1 MKKPVSMIPVCIA
14 LRVAAHDVQC
24 NTFDHHVALLEAMG
38 NIQDEVER
46 MKATLTACVEAHDH
60 HIKLVG
66 LDRFGRHEDPSHIA
80 AARQLLANLG

>member
-46 MKATLTACVEAHDH
+46 MKAALTACVAGHDQRS
-60 HIKLVG
+60 KDLG
-66 LDRFGRHEDPSHIA
+66 LRIDDPAHIA